1 MAVVTRGT
9 QLYYMTPPTTVT
21 ALACPTSITGL
32 DAPREQIETTCLED
46 TARSY
51 EAGLATPGAA
61 SVTVQFDP
69 SEPSHIDLYDMW
81 VNGDPPGKWAIGW
94 SDGTAAPTAALGEWT
109 FPTSRTYT
117 EFEATINSV
126 PMDFQL
132 NAVVTSTVPM
142 QISGLPT
149 LHPKS
154 A

>member
-21 ALACPTSITGL
+21 ALACPTAITGL

-69 SEPSHIDLYDMW
+69 AEPSHIDLYDMW

-94 SDGTAAPTAALGEWT
+94 SDGTAAPTATLGEWT

-117 EFEATINSV
+117 EFEATVNSV